1 MMQRMELVNFPGAA
15 FLKTARHHI
24 LFGTFSEIHQHLQ
37 EAGLPSP
44 DTVVCGDVRLQAGI
58 PQLVPEFL
66 FFGHLFNHG
75 HFDFATRKVTFPLTI
90 IGTPEQCRDVRNI
103 MQVSY
108 LGASEEVLSKAEL
121 PPEIHRLLLAEGDY
135 YALKDTEQK
144 ILPIDAFIRF
154 RPWEEGILCDEG
166 LTIEKIAPSRY
177 RVREGTE
184 TLEIDI
190 TLREEQT
197 PVWALPE
204 PTHLVNEPYSL
215 TVLGAAG
222 PFQTESPSSSYLLTL
237 NGKHYLFDCAP
248 YTHLILERLGIAP
261 ESIDGI
267 FLSHIHDDHS
277 GGLPAFLGHTPT
289 IKLWTTK
296 EIYQAARTKL
306 ASILGLEESE
316 VESCLDFHPVVVGQP
331 LFLEDAKMSFHYAS
345 HSIPT
350 IGVTIEVDGE
360 RLTLT
365 GDTAGHRTL
374 TEMLEAGI
382 ISQERFDRLM
392 GLSRENK
399 VLVDCGEAIIHGYP
413 QDYLHVPDTRN
424 IVLAHRKDLPPE
436 YEGIFTLAHSLLV
449 FPLKSSQPQSGDR
462 LALNAMLRRWGLE
475 MPLSES
481 LVIREYGRGQVIE
494 DGVALMTYG
503 VVDLMMDEQ
512 PISRLVAGDILG
524 DGAHFGVSGAR
535 AIARGYVRLIV
546 LPDSL
551 LDSSA
556 LSDHLQAHW
565 TRRTTLARLYR
576 DPSNERLE
584 LPAYSPV
591 LAPETQDGNAYL
603 VCKGKLMA
611 SNGSQKHF
619 LRQHDL
625 FGQRQGFLQF
635 PQAHVLTTEACS
647 LLKVAL

>member
-1 MMQRMELVNFPGAA
+1 MELVKFPGAA
-15 FLKTARHHI
+15 FLKTAKHHI

-90 IGTPEQCRDVRNI
+90 IGTPDQCRDVRNI

-108 LGASEEVLSKAEL
+108 LGASKEVLEQAEL
-121 PPEIHRLLLAEGDY
+121 SPEIYNILLSEGDY

-154 RPWEEGILCDEG
+154 RFWEEGILQDDE

-184 TLEIDI
+184 VLEIDI

-277 GGLPAFLGHTPT
+277 GGLPAFLGHTPA

-306 ASILGLEESE
+306 ASVLGIEESE
-316 VESCLDFHPVVVGQP
+316 IETCLDFHPVVVGEP

-350 IGVTIEVDGE
+350 IGVTIEVEGE

-392 GLSRENK
+392 ALSRENK

-424 IVLAHRKDLPPE
+424 IVLVHRKDLPPE
-436 YEGIFTLAHSLLV
+436 YEGIFTLARSLLV
-449 FPLKSSQPQSGDR
+449 FPLKSAQPQTSDR
-462 LALNAMLRRWGLE
+462 LAINAMLDRWGISL
-475 MPLSES
+475 PLSES
-481 LVIREYGRGQVIE
+481 LEIREYGRGQVIE
-494 DGVALMTYG
+494 GGLALMAYG
-503 VVDLMMDEQ
+503 VVELLLDGQ
-512 PISRLVAGDILG
+512 PISRLVAGDLIG
-524 DGAHFGVSGAR
+524 DALHFGVSGVR
-535 AIARGYVRLIV
+535 AIARGYVRLV
-546 LPDSL
+546 MLPESL
-551 LDSSA
+551 FENASFTE
-556 LSDHLQAHW
+556 HLQAHW
-565 TRRTTLARLYR
+565 SRRNTLARLYQ
-576 DPSNERLE
+576 DPKSERLE
-584 LPAYSPV
+584 LPPYSSV
-591 LAPETQDGNAYL
+591 FAPETQDGNAYL
-603 VCKGKLMA
+603 VCKGKLVVY
-611 SNGSQKHF
+611 NGSQKRF

-625 FGQRQGFLQF
+625 FGQSQGFLQF
-635 PQAHVLTTEACS
+635 PEAKVLTTEACS